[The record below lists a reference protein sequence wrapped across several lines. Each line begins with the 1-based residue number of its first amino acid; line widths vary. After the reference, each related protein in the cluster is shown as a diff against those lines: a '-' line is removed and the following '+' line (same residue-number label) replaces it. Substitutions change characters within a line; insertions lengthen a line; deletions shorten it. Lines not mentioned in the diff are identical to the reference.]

1 MWKLYIS
8 LTILTS
14 TLLTFAYSNPEK
26 KVENELYNSSV
37 EDSCKTEMDTII
49 KIDTIPMITKI
60 DTSHDFNTDNFRAYL
75 KQINAPH
82 AHIIYAI
89 AKQESG
95 FRSTLFKT
103 HNNLFGMTRPNVRTN
118 KSIQNGQ
125 KWAKFEHWTHSV
137 DDMILWMSW
146 TTNGKYES
154 FSEQQ
159 LLNHIDRSYA
169 HNGYSNILKKHFKDF
184 NLY

>member
-1 MWKLYIS
+1 MRKLYIS
-8 LTILTS
+8 IIIITS
-14 TLLTFAYSNPEK
+14 TLLTFAFSNTSNDK
-26 KVENELYNSSV
+26 KSKSEFYKAEV
-37 EDSCKTEMDTII
+37 EDSCKIQLDT
-49 KIDTIPMITKI
+49 ITKI
-60 DTSHDFNTDNFRAYL
+60 DTSHTFNTENFKAYL

-137 DDMILWMSW
+137 DDLILWMSW
-146 TTNGKYES
+146 TTNGKYQS

-159 LLNHIDRSYA
+159 LLKHIDRSYA
-169 HNGYSNILKKHFKDF
+169 HNGYSNVIKKHFKEF
-184 NLY
+184 N

>member
-1 MWKLYIS
+1 MWKLYI
-8 LTILTS
+8 ILIIITS
-14 TLLTFAYSNPEK
+14 FAYGSTEK
-26 KVENELYNSSV
+26 KTRVQFYKAEV
-37 EDSCKTEMDTII
+37 EDSCKIQLDTIV
-49 KIDTIPMITKI
+49 KI
-60 DTSHDFNTDNFRAYL
+60 DTSHAFNTENFKAYL

-137 DDMILWMSW
+137 DDLILWMSW
-146 TTNGKYES
+146 TTNGKYQS

-159 LLNHIDRSYA
+159 LLKHIDRSYA
-169 HNGYSNILKKHFKDF
+169 HNGYSNVLKKHFKDF
-184 NLY
+184 NLN